1 MILSRVDLSC
11 DHLDTLEDADYAKRP
26 SEFGRIAALYLQK
39 GFSLAE
45 VSRGVR
51 ALDDPIL
58 RQILQNIG
66 GGHLTHKDLANAGHL
81 YLKEHPDLRRSGAR
95 EAAEQQ
101 RLEAR
106 EWLEKNGWHCANI

>member
-1 MILSRVDLSC
+1 MLV
-11 DHLDTLEDADYAKRP
+11 AFP
-26 SEFGRIAALYLQK
+26 SLPPQQ
-39 GFSLAE
+39 
-45 VSRGVR
+45 

-66 GGHLTHKDLANAGHL
+66 GGHLTHKDLTNAGRL
-81 YLKEHPDLRRSGAR
+81 YLKEHPDSRRSGAR

-106 EWLEKNGWHCANI
+106 EWVREKRLALC